1 MGNGV
6 AVKATGTAPSPGGSW
21 KRLKLVRGLESVLL
35 GNGRSSRDVCAGPSS
50 SPVQHDGGAGCEV
63 EAGGVHPFAGLM
75 QGEPKADKAGA
86 DGQAEFQQ
94 ETEQEV
100 VLSL

>member
-1 MGNGV
+1 MR
-6 AVKATGTAPSPGGSW
+6 GGW
-21 KRLKLVRGLESVLL
+21 WCARL
-35 GNGRSSRDVCAGPSS
+35 SS

-63 EAGGVHPFAGLM
+63 EAGSVHFFAGLV
-75 QGEPKADKAGA
+75 QCEPKADEAGA

-94 ETEQEV
+94 EAEQEV

>member
-1 MGNGV
+1 M
-6 AVKATGTAPSPGGSW
+6 
-21 KRLKLVRGLESVLL
+21 
-35 GNGRSSRDVCAGPSS
+35 CARPSS

-63 EAGGVHPFAGLM
+63 EAGRVHPFAGLM
-75 QGEPKADKAGA
+75 QGEPEADEAGA

-94 ETEQEV
+94 EAEQEV